1 MAGPAKAGLFLYA
14 KDLQR
19 LTHFYQTLLSMQLL
33 HQTAELAVLQSE
45 SLQLVVHAW
54 PQHIAA
60 GIQISEPPE
69 PRQHSALKFFAS
81 VPSLTVTREQA
92 ASLGGAVWEE
102 VCHGPGF
109 QVCNANDPEGNIFQ
123 VREFAE

>member
-19 LTHFYQTLLSMQLL
+19 LTQFYQTLLSMQLL

-54 PQHIAA
+54 PAPVAA
-60 GIQISEPPE
+60 SMQISEPPE
-69 PRQHSALKFFAS
+69 LRNNSALKFFAS
-81 VPSLTVTREQA
+81 VTNLRAAREQA
-92 ASLGGAVWEE
+92 AALGGAIWEE
-102 VCHGPGF
+102 MYQGPGF